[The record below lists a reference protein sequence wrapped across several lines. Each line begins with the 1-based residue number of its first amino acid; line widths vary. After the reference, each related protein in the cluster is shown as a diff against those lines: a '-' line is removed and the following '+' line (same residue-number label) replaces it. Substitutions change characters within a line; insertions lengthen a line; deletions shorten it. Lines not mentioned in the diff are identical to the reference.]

1 MTAEKLGLDT
11 TEDRLVNWAGWIN
24 KLEPVD
30 KTDAKLIDQTIR
42 ALPDEVR
49 QVVKAIYVQW
59 PKQSIYFVAAE
70 LCMPPTFI
78 NRSLIRAKDEI
89 SRS

>member
-1 MTAEKLGLDT
+1 MTAEKHGFGT

-42 ALPDEVR
+42 TLPEEVR

-59 PKQSIYFVAAE
+59 PMQSIYFVASE
-70 LCMPPTFI
+70 LRMPPAFI
-78 NRSLIRAKDEI
+78 NRSLTKAKDAI
-89 SRS
+89 NRA